1 MGQFIFLD
9 DDSRTVAV
17 EDFPNRLLLR
27 QDEASLRRC
36 RIDGHDENNHVA
48 AMNEVADDGSFGVSG
63 FNRASFSF
71 NSWMPSPV
79 KALT

>member
-1 MGQFIFLD
+1 MGQFIFFD
-9 DDSRTVAV
+9 DDGRTVAV
-17 EDFPNRLLLR
+17 EDSRIVWLLR

-48 AMNEVADDGSFGVSG
+48 AMNESLTMGASASAG